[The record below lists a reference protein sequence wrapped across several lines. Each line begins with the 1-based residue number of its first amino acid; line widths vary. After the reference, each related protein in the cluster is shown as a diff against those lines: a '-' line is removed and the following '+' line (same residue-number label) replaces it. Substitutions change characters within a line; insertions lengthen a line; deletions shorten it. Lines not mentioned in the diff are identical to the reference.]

1 MKEIKIRYSKQRELI
16 FNNLKHRYD
25 HPTAEMIYQDL
36 KVDYPHLSLGT
47 VYRNLNQLVETK
59 QIKKLDLGDTMVH
72 YDGNIQPHMHFM
84 CNCCQ
89 TIYDLDNNDKKIIKQ
104 FEKTYKHH
112 IDVIDIDVFYNTATS
127 AGTFEAQTYICSQ
140 ECTIFYIDILH
151 TTGHFTAYYKSAM
164 PM

>member
-59 QIKKLDLGDTMVH
+59 QIKKLDLGDTRFIMMAIFNHICTLCVTVAKQSMILIIMMKKLL
-72 YDGNIQPHMHFM
+72 NNLKKRTSIILMLLISI
-84 CNCCQ
+84 CQ
-89 TIYDLDNNDKKIIKQ
+89 VSVKN
-104 FEKTYKHH
+104 
-112 IDVIDIDVFYNTATS
+112 A
-127 AGTFEAQTYICSQ
+127 
-140 ECTIFYIDILH
+140 
-151 TTGHFTAYYKSAM
+151 
-164 PM
+164 

>member
-16 FNNLKHRYD
+16 FNNLKNRYD

-36 KVDYPHLSLGT
+36 KIDYPHLSLGT

-84 CNCCQ
+84 CV
-89 TIYDLDNNDKKIIKQ
+89 TVVKPFMILITMMKKSSNNLNKLINIISMLL
-104 FEKTYKHH
+104 
-112 IDVIDIDVFYNTATS
+112 IS
-127 AGTFEAQTYICSQ
+127 ICLASVKV
-140 ECTIFYIDILH
+140 
-151 TTGHFTAYYKSAM
+151 A
-164 PM
+164 